1 MTDTEHDVE
10 VAPELAAL
18 NLPDRTDGPGA
29 AVMLAAG
36 IGVFVLGLLTVLAV
50 ASGGIKDFL
59 GSWAGDAGVGPLA
72 GKTTIASIAFLG
84 SWAAFGF
91 AWKDKHID
99 IKKMF
104 WIGLV
109 LGSLGAVGTFPPFFE
124 LFH

>member
-1 MTDTEHDVE
+1 MTDTHHDADI
-10 VAPELAAL
+10 APELAAL
-18 NLPDRTDGPGA
+18 NLEDRKDGPGA

-36 IGVFVLGLLTVLAV
+36 IGVFVLGLFTVLAV

-59 GSWAGDAGVGPLA
+59 GAFAGDAGVGPLA
-72 GKTTIASIAFLG
+72 GKTTLASIAFFA
-84 SWAAFGF
+84 SWAGFGF
-91 AWKDKHID
+91 AWKDKDID

-109 LGSLGAVGTFPPFFE
+109 LGTLGAIGTFPPFFE